1 MSFKAFKKQRN
12 LCTRILW
19 QAKFD
24 NFNNLKE
31 SDLTDV
37 RKFWNVIKPISSGN
51 SSNNEITLV
60 ENNTII
66 YNDEDIANIFVDFF
80 SNVVSNLNIQ
90 FEDKFATYDGVIKDP
105 IEVPILVYD
114 NHPSVSKI
122 KENKKDDDKFYF
134 SEVSVESIFHEI

>member
-1 MSFKAFKKQRN
+1 MKGSRLKNIYNNSKNEMSFIEFKKQRN
-12 LCTRILW
+12 LCTSILR

-24 NFNNLKE
+24 YFNNLKE

-37 RKFWNVIKPISSGN
+37 RKFWNVIKPIFSGN

-66 YNDEDIANIFVDFF
+66 SNDEDIANIFVDFF

-90 FEDKFATYDGVIKDP
+90 FEDKFATYDGA
-105 IEVPILVYD
+105 
-114 NHPSVSKI
+114 
-122 KENKKDDDKFYF
+122 
-134 SEVSVESIFHEI
+134 